1 MINNTSI
8 EENNTKKLENKK
20 YIHKRKNNTVR
31 KTVTSDNVIEY
42 KLDDKVEKIR
52 KKELKKINTKVL
64 DEGTKVEKAE
74 GIPVVVEKKAVIKA
88 NTEKNV
94 KHKSQTRRKSA
105 TKREKQKIK
114 IIPLGG
120 LNEIGKNMTVIEYKN
135 EIVIIDCGLKFPEED
150 MFGID
155 IVIPDISYLIKNRDK
170 IKGIFLTHG
179 HEDHIGALPYVLKQ
193 LNVPVY
199 GTKLTLGIV
208 ETKLKEHGLLSSTEL
223 IRVKPRDVIRLNSVS
238 VEFIKTNHSIADSV
252 AIAVHTPLGVVLHTG
267 DFKVDYTP
275 IDGEAMDFARFAE
288 LGKKGVL
295 AMMADSTNVEKSGYT
310 NSEKIVGESL
320 TRIFGKTKGRII
332 IATFASNIHRIQQII
347 DAASVYGR
355 KVAVSGRSM
364 ENIMNVAIELGYIEV
379 DKDTLVSIDQISK
392 YNNDQV
398 VIITTGSQGEP
409 MSALSRMAASEHRK
423 VNIVEGDTIIIS
435 ATPIPGN
442 EKLVSKVINQLF
454 KKGAEV
460 IYGSQENIHVS
471 GHACQEELKLM
482 QTLVKPKNFI
492 PVHGEYRHLKQ
503 HGELAIKLGLDSKNV
518 VIPEVGD
525 IIEVTRSGIKKNGS
539 VVSGQI
545 FVDGLGVGDVGN
557 IVLRDRKHLSQDGI
571 LTVVVT
577 LSKENKTIVAGPDI
591 ISRGFVYV
599 RESEG
604 LMDEARD
611 IVRNILLDCEEK
623 KITDWAT
630 LKSNVRD
637 ELRAYLY
644 EKTKRKPMILPI
656 IMEI

>member
-1 MINNTSI
+1 M
-8 EENNTKKLENKK
+8 
-20 YIHKRKNNTVR
+20 KNER
-31 KTVTSDNVIEY
+31 
-42 KLDDKVEKIR
+42 
-52 KKELKKINTKVL
+52 
-64 DEGTKVEKAE
+64 A
-74 GIPVVVEKKAVIKA
+74 
-88 NTEKNV
+88 
-94 KHKSQTRRKSA
+94 
-105 TKREKQKIK
+105 KIK

-120 LNEIGKNMTVIEYKN
+120 INEIGKNITAIEYK
-135 EIVIIDCGLKFPEED
+135 EDIVIIDCGLKFPDDD

-155 IVIPDISYLIKNRDK
+155 IVIPDVSYLLKNSEK

-223 IRVKPRDVIRLNSVS
+223 IRVKPKDIIKLSSVS

-252 AIAVHTPLGVVLHTG
+252 AIAIHTPLGVVLHTG
-267 DFKVDYTP
+267 DFKIDYTP
-275 IDGEAMDFARFAE
+275 IDGEMMDFARLAE
-288 LGKKGVL
+288 IGRKGVL
-295 AMMADSTNVEKSGYT
+295 VMMADSTNVERPGYT
-310 NSEKIVGESL
+310 MTEKVVGETFNRL
-320 TRIFGKTKGRII
+320 FGKANGRII
-332 IATFASNIHRIQQII
+332 VATFASNVHRIQQII
-347 DAASVYGR
+347 TAAQKYEK

-364 ENIMNVAIELGYIEV
+364 ENIVQVAIELGYLEV
-379 DKDTLVSIDQISK
+379 DKDVLVPIDQIGK
-392 YNNDQV
+392 YPNDKM

-409 MSALSRMAASEHRK
+409 MSALARMAASEHRK
-423 VNIVEGDTIIIS
+423 IAIIPGDTVIIS

-442 EKLVSKVINQLF
+442 EKFVSKVVNQLF

-460 IYGSQENIHVS
+460 IYDSVEKIHVS

-482 QTLVKPKNFI
+482 QALVKPKFFI
-492 PVHGEYRHLKQ
+492 PVHGEYRHLKK
-503 HGELAIKLGLDSKNV
+503 HGESAMELGLPEKNL
-518 VIPEVGD
+518 VICENGD
-525 IIEVTRSGIKKNGS
+525 VIELTRNYIKKNGS
-539 VVSGQI
+539 VTSGQV

-577 LSKENKTIVAGPDI
+577 IEKQTGKVVSGPDI

-604 LMDEARD
+604 LMDEARE
-611 IVRNILLDCEEK
+611 IVRSVLKNCEERQ
-623 KITDWAT
+623 ITDWAT
-630 LKSNVRD
+630 LKSKMRD
-637 ELRAYLY
+637 ELREFLY

-656 IMEI
+656 IMEF

>member
-1 MINNTSI
+1 MKS
-8 EENNTKKLENKK
+8 
-20 YIHKRKNNTVR
+20 
-31 KTVTSDNVIEY
+31 
-42 KLDDKVEKIR
+42 
-52 KKELKKINTKVL
+52 
-64 DEGTKVEKAE
+64 EKAK
-74 GIPVVVEKKAVIKA
+74 V
-88 NTEKNV
+88 
-94 KHKSQTRRKSA
+94 
-105 TKREKQKIK
+105 K

-120 LNEIGKNMTVIEYKN
+120 VNEIGKNLTAIEYKN
-135 EIVIIDCGLKFPEED
+135 DIVVIDCGFKFPDED

-155 IVIPDISYLIKNRDK
+155 LVIPDITYLMKNK
-170 IKGIFLTHG
+170 EKVSGIFLTHG

-208 ETKLKEHGLLSSTEL
+208 ETKLKEHGLLSTTEL

-252 AIAVHTPLGVVLHTG
+252 AIAIHTPLGVVLHTG

-275 IDGEAMDFARFAE
+275 IDGEPMDFARFAE

-295 AMMADSTNVEKSGYT
+295 AMMADSTNVEKPGYT
-310 NSEKIVGESL
+310 KSEKIVGESL

-347 DAASVYGR
+347 DAAAVYGR
-355 KVAVSGRSM
+355 KIAVSGRSM
-364 ENIMNVAIELGYIEV
+364 ENIINVAVELGYIEV
-379 DKDTLVSIDQISK
+379 NEDNLVSIDQINK

-423 VNIVEGDTIIIS
+423 INIVEGDTIIIS

-460 IYGSQENIHVS
+460 IYSSQENIHVS

-503 HGELAIKLGLDSKNV
+503 HGELAIKLGLNPKNV
-518 VIPEVGD
+518 IIPEVGD
-525 IIEVTRSGIKKNGS
+525 IIEVTRNGIKKNGS
-539 VVSGQI
+539 VISGQI

-577 LSKENKTIVAGPDI
+577 LSKETKGIVAGPDI

-604 LMDEARD
+604 LMDEAKD
-611 IVRNILLDCEEK
+611 IVRDIILECEEK
-623 KITDWAT
+623 GITDWAT

-637 ELRAYLY
+637 ELRSYLY

>member
-1 MINNTSI
+1 M
-8 EENNTKKLENKK
+8 
-20 YIHKRKNNTVR
+20 KN
-31 KTVTSDNVIEY
+31 
-42 KLDDKVEKIR
+42 
-52 KKELKKINTKVL
+52 
-64 DEGTKVEKAE
+64 EKAK
-74 GIPVVVEKKAVIKA
+74 V
-88 NTEKNV
+88 
-94 KHKSQTRRKSA
+94 
-105 TKREKQKIK
+105 K

-120 LNEIGKNMTVIEYKN
+120 VNEIGKNLTAIEYKN
-135 EIVIIDCGLKFPEED
+135 DIVVIDCGLKFPDED

-155 IVIPDISYLIKNRDK
+155 LVIPDITYLIKNK
-170 IKGIFLTHG
+170 EKVSGIFLTHG

-267 DFKVDYTP
+267 DFKIDYTP
-275 IDGEAMDFARFAE
+275 IDGELMDFARFAE

-295 AMMADSTNVEKSGYT
+295 VMMADSTNVEKQGYT
-310 NSEKIVGESL
+310 KSERIVGESL

-347 DAASVYGR
+347 DAATVYGR

-364 ENIMNVAIELGYIEV
+364 ENIINVAIELGYIEV
-379 DKDTLVSIDQISK
+379 AENTLVPIDAINK
-392 YNNDQV
+392 YNNDQI

-409 MSALSRMAASEHRK
+409 MSALSRMASAEHKK

-442 EKLVSKVINQLF
+442 EKLVSKIVNQLF

-460 IYGSQENIHVS
+460 IYGSAENIHVS

-482 QTLVKPKNFI
+482 QTLIKPKNFI

-503 HGELAIKLGLDSKNV
+503 HGELAIKLGLNPKNV
-518 VIPEVGD
+518 VIPEVGNV
-525 IIEVTRSGIKKNGS
+525 IEVNRSGIRKSGI
-539 VVSGQI
+539 VISGQI

-577 LSKENKTIVAGPDI
+577 LSKDNKTIVAGPDI

-604 LMDEARD
+604 LIDEARE
-611 IVRNILLDCEEK
+611 IVRNTLLECEEK
-623 KITDWAT
+623 NITDWAT

-637 ELRAYLY
+637 ELRTYLY